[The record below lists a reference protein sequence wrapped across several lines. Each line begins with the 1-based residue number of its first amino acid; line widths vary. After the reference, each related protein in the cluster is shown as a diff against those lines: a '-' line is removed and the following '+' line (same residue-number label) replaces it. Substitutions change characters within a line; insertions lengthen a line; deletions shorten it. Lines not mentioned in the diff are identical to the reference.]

1 MGKTVSAWLK
11 ELPEP
16 YRSQALENV
25 DVPDVTAPCL
35 SDALLRGFE
44 WSKTPQGDTYWDS
57 LFQKIEKGGLSVDL
71 AQLVRDYFEAKTDV
85 DVAEKALREAVGL

>member
-1 MGKTVSAWLK
+1 MGKTIRAWFM

-25 DVPDVTAPCL
+25 DVPDVTVHCL

-44 WSKTPQGDTYWDS
+44 WCKTPQGDTYWDE
-57 LFQKIEKGGLSVDL
+57 LWQKLENGGLSVDL
-71 AQLVRDYFEAKTDV
+71 AHLVRNYFEAKTDV